1 MVNLRRE
8 TMRLRVLMMVCTTL
22 FLASASLADTGF
34 FVGGGGLIQMVPGS
48 GSWNDV
54 SFKVREPLST
64 GEDGAVGFFWADN
77 FLLGVRPLIGYRISD
92 SLAFQATYSLSI
104 PKTSIQSYSE
114 SNNTTYYSQSLT
126 VDWSQGTT
134 ELLAVYSPDADL
146 DYFVYGGLDLTRV
159 SVDVTLTESAGA
171 GDQFGNEF
179 FNGDFQVIS
188 DDIDALG
195 LVVGAGI
202 LVPSFGRHTEGFLS
216 LQYSTAKT
224 GDTLFG
230 TQNFNVTV
238 GGFALQAGVRWFPFA
253 SDE

>member
-1 MVNLRRE
+1 
-8 TMRLRVLMMVCTTL
+8 MRLRVLMMVWTIL
-22 FLASASLADTGF
+22 FLATDSLADTGF

-48 GSWNDV
+48 GTWNDI

-64 GEDGAVGFFWADN
+64 GEDGAVGFFWSDN
-77 FLLGVRPLIGYRISD
+77 FLLGVRPLVGYRLSD
-92 SLAFQATYSLSI
+92 SLALQATYSLSI
-104 PKTSIQSYSE
+104 PKSSIQSYSE

-134 ELLAVYSPDADL
+134 ELLAVYSPAADL
-146 DYFVYGGLDLTRV
+146 KYFVYGGLDLTRV
-159 SVDVTLTESAGA
+159 KLDVTLTESAGA

-188 DDIDALG
+188 DDIDAMG

-202 LVPSFGRHTEGFLS
+202 LVPSFGRHTEGFVS

-230 TQNFNVTV
+230 TEDFKVTV
-238 GGFALQAGVRWFPFA
+238 GGIALQAGVRWFPFA